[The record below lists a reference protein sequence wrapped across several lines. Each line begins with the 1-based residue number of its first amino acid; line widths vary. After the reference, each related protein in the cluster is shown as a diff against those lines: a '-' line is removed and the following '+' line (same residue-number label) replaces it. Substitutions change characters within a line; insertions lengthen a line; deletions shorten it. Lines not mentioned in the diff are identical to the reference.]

1 MSEHWERLKDED
13 PDTHQVLQKV
23 AAAAFQLKIEPVPLD
38 AVDADTE
45 KIEET
50 DFLEI
55 EEVEFEQEEKTCVSF
70 SAGDMRV
77 EYISRHA
84 AEMIVEDWD
93 DPVAFADSFSNVQH
107 RTTRLGVR
115 AEATKEVLRLL
126 SSAYGKDVVS
136 KTAEIAEIDN
146 HQGRHPLWEVFPALC
161 NALPKLDVEAVQ
173 LAESL
178 GPMLEVVSGDAAG
191 GSIYRAIRE
200 IASESQEKAEELFAA
215 FIDREESPVISLA
228 SNALLGLSSHDLEE
242 AHERALE
249 LTRSDT
255 PVITRIGIDVLGK
268 LDYSGDEDLMTSSM
282 ERLADLKEGTDPE
295 IDYVIARAYGNLVD
309 QTDEAK
315 EALIE
320 LSSRP
325 DPRTHRHISKALYS
339 LDDPFGEAWYQKVLA
354 QLAGAGLDDPTAIEN
369 LDVHISQLVE
379 ESPGTVVEVLEEF
392 VLSSTDGSV
401 LTDVFDSSVSK
412 LLETHFAELEK
423 AITQWFAS
431 TDSRLHRAAAGLADH
446 HFHATAGEENPVF
459 ALSEDLLGDLDT
471 EEVVGLLRRIVGYV
485 SGSRNLAS
493 LVSSALRRDPCPEEL
508 QRFVG
513 ELLVGHVLYNYP
525 GEAREHLEH
534 RLESDDVTEVEQE
547 IIQEAFDEIDEYF
560 DQLDEL
566 STLKELR
573 PPSSHLSKIRRA
585 RKQQQSKAMEKARE
599 GSVIQ
604 SLFQSVPLKYGS
616 GFYQIN
622 DEGSTEPAPLNKI
635 STEFE
640 IPRGELIDPVGQA
653 YKRFLFSKAHSLD
666 QQSEDDSGG
675 NS

>member
-13 PDTHQVLQKV
+13 PDTHQVLQEV
-23 AAAAFQLKIEPVPLD
+23 AAAAFQSKIEPVPLD
-38 AVDADTE
+38 VVDDDTE
-45 KIEET
+45 KIKET

-55 EEVEFEQEEKTCVSF
+55 EEVEFEEEEKTCVSF
-70 SAGDMRV
+70 SDEDMQV
-77 EYISRHA
+77 EYISRHV
-84 AEMIVEDWD
+84 AETIVEDWD
-93 DPVAFADSFSNVQH
+93 DPVAFAESFSSVQH

-115 AEATKEVLRLL
+115 AEATKEVLLLL

-136 KTAEIAEIDN
+136 KTAEIAGIDN

-191 GSIYRAIRE
+191 GSIYRAVRQ
-200 IASESQEKAEELFAA
+200 IASQSREKAEELFAA

-242 AHERALE
+242 AHEQALE

-268 LDYSGDEDLMTSSM
+268 LDYSDDEDLMTSSM
-282 ERLADLKEGTDPE
+282 ERLAELKEETDPE

-339 LDDPFGEAWYQKVLA
+339 LDDPFGEPWYQKVVA
-354 QLAGAGLDDPTAIEN
+354 QLAGAGLEDPTAIEN
-369 LDVHISQLVE
+369 LDVHISQLAE
-379 ESPGTVVEVLEEF
+379 ESPDTVVEVLEEF

-401 LTDVFDSSVSK
+401 LTEVFDNSVSK
-412 LLETHFAELEK
+412 LQEIHPAALETG
-423 AITQWFAS
+423 ITRWFAS
-431 TDSRLHRAAAGLADH
+431 TDSRLHRAAANLATH
-446 HFHATAGEENPVF
+446 HFYATPIEEKPLF
-459 ALSEDLLGDLDT
+459 ALSTDVLGDLEV
-471 EEVVGLLRRIVGYV
+471 EEVVDLLRRVVAYV
-485 SGSRNLAS
+485 SGSRSLAS
-493 LVSSALRRDPCPEEL
+493 LISSALRRDPCPEEL
-508 QRFVG
+508 RQSVID
-513 ELLVGHVLYNYP
+513 LLVGYVLYNYP
-525 GEAREHLEH
+525 GEAREYLEH
-534 RLESDDVTEVEQE
+534 WLEADDVTELEQE
-547 IIQEAFDEIDEYF
+547 AIQQAFEEIDGYF

-566 STLKELR
+566 STLKELE
-573 PPSSHLSKIRRA
+573 PPSTHLSKIRRA
-585 RKQQQSKAMEKARE
+585 RKQQQSRAMEKARE
-599 GSVIQ
+599 GSVVQ

-616 GFYQIN
+616 GFYQI
-622 DEGSTEPAPLNKI
+622 DTEGSTEPAPLNEL
-635 STEFE
+635 SSEFE
-640 IPRGELIDPVGQA
+640 MPRGELVDPVGQA
-653 YKRFLFSKAHSLD
+653 YKRFLFGRARSSD
-666 QQSEDDSGG
+666 QQANDSSDS